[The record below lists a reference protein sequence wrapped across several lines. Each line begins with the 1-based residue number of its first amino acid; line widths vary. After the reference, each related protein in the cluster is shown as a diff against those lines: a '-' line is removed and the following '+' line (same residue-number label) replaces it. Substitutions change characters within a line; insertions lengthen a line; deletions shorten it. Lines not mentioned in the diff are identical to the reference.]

1 MGTQGQI
8 TNFRMPHGDP
18 NAPGGSG
25 TVGGD
30 LLGGFFG
37 MINPYVGMFAPP
49 PHFMPLHP
57 VVLQVKPKAIVMMMR
72 SRICGRPP
80 LGPLCVMDD
89 KGEKRE

>member
-8 TNFRMPHGDP
+8 TNSRMPHGDP

-37 MINPYVGMFAPP
+37 MINPYVGMFPPP
-49 PHFMPLHP
+49 PHFMP
-57 VVLQVKPKAIVMMMR
+57 
-72 SRICGRPP
+72 PP
-80 LGPLCVMDD
+80 PGSAPSQAQGNSDD
-89 KGEKRE
+89 DDE